1 MASPPTRI
9 LVIGGGITG
18 LCCAQRLLSLGLE
31 PLLLEASSRVG
42 GRIRTLNE
50 AGFEFEAGPNTLLN
64 SSQSFRSLLSDLSL
78 EPEVIAASPSAK
90 KRFVLFNQRLVP
102 VPMGPLSALTSPLL
116 GIPGVCG
123 ALGDLVRRRPAA
135 TPQDETVDSFI
146 RRRFG
151 SRVMDNLVGPFLSGV
166 YAGNPA
172 TLEARSVLPM
182 LVEAEQAKGSVIR
195 GLIAK
200 RRQSKPAGGKRP
212 RTQGISFK
220 GGLERLPARLKDV
233 LGARVRTGAQVVSIR
248 GGDAGCEVTLASG
261 EVLAADHVV
270 ISTET
275 AVAAGLVRDLPHGPE
290 VAADL
295 AAVPASDV
303 AVVGLAYRRSQ
314 VQHPLDGFGFLVG
327 PGNSGPMLGCLFRS
341 SIFPDSAPRDRVLLV
356 SFLGGALHDIRN
368 ESDDRLVKVVRE
380 ELAAK
385 LGSKGDPE
393 RVFFVRWKQALP
405 QANRGHSTLRAR
417 IESWSHRGRVSII
430 SSGVYGAPIPKCIET
445 GRTEAERI
453 AAAISTGALQSENR
467 ACVPA

>member
-1 MASPPTRI
+1 M
-9 LVIGGGITG
+9 L
-18 LCCAQRLLSLGLE
+18 AQRLLSLGLE
-31 PLLLEASSRVG
+31 PLLLEASPRVG

-64 SSQSFRSLLSDLSL
+64 SSQALRSLLSDLSL
-78 EPEVIAASPSAK
+78 EPEVVAASPSAK
-90 KRFVLFNQRLVP
+90 KRFVLLNQRLVP

-116 GIPGVCG
+116 GISGVCG
-123 ALGDLVRRRPAA
+123 VLGDLVRRRPAA
-135 TPQDETVDSFI
+135 TPEDETIDSFI

-182 LVEAEQAKGSVIR
+182 LVEAEQAAGSVIR

-220 GGLERLPARLKDV
+220 GGLERLPARLKEV
-233 LGARVRTGAQVVSIR
+233 LGPRVRTGAQVVSIR
-248 GGDAGCEVTLASG
+248 QGDAAYEVTLAGG
-261 EVLAADHVV
+261 EVLAADRVV

-314 VQHPLDGFGFLVG
+314 VQHPLDGFGYLVG
-327 PGNSGPMLGCLFRS
+327 PGNWSDAGVPLPVVDLPGLRPTRSGAAGLV
-341 SIFPDSAPRDRVLLV
+341 PRGV
-356 SFLGGALHDIRN
+356 LHDIRN
-368 ESDDRLVKVVRE
+368 ESDDRLVKLVRE

-385 LGSKGDPE
+385 LGSKGEPE

-405 QANRGHSTLRAR
+405 QANRGHAKLRAR
-417 IESWSHRGRVSII
+417 IESWSRRGRVSII
-430 SSGVYGAPIPKCIET
+430 SSGVYGCAIPKCIET
-445 GRTEAERI
+445 GRAEAERI
-453 AAAISTGALQSENR
+453 AAAISTGALQSEDR